1 MFNDILMSNADAA
14 ETGENTL
21 SDGRFQ
27 VCYRDLPAI
36 FDRLDEFFSAFAG
49 PGPGCLACRC
59 QNSVPEAILLLWL
72 LARTRDFLLL
82 PRTGPK
88 RQAGIDPPPLPGFCR
103 LRLEIDP
110 SAPGI
115 TLTAPASY
123 IQARENPAFR
133 DVPYPLAGLGGVFL
147 RTSGSTAEPKM
158 ALHAPKNLAANAEN
172 CRARFGLATQDRVI
186 IPVPIY
192 HMYGLGAGFLP
203 VVMAGASVSFLEST
217 NIITYL
223 DREKAFL
230 PNVAFLTPVLCA
242 MFLKARKN
250 DYAFRLTVTAGD
262 RITPS
267 LYENYE
273 RRFGPLVN
281 LYGSTELGAIA
292 TSILADPLQTRSQ
305 GALLPMPGVDTRFG
319 TGAASGDT
327 AELFCRHKSGFFTY
341 VDGQGQ
347 DSGGLVD
354 GWFKTQ
360 DLGRPLADNRFQVN
374 GRTGY
379 SMNRTGLLVAFL
391 EVESLME
398 QGIPELDQVAV
409 TAREEEGQRG
419 KLMVAL
425 CLLKPGAGLGAA
437 DIRSRCFQIMMRHQV
452 PDEVQV
458 VKELP
463 RLPNGKLDR
472 QAMARLVNE
481 KS

>member
-1 MFNDILMSNADAA
+1 MFNDIVMSNAGAPG
-14 ETGENTL
+14 TWGNTL

-27 VCYRDLPAI
+27 VSYRELPAL
-36 FDRLDEFFSAFAG
+36 FDRLDEFFPAFAG
-49 PGPGCLACRC
+49 PGTGCLACCC
-59 QNSVPEAILLLWL
+59 QNSLPEAVLLLWL
-72 LARTRDFLLL
+72 LARGRDFLLL
-82 PRTGPK
+82 PRTGTK
-88 RQAGIDPPPLPGFCR
+88 RQPGIALPPLPGFCR
-103 LRLEIDP
+103 LRLGIDP
-110 SAPGI
+110 SAPGL
-115 TLTAPASY
+115 TLAAPDSF

-133 DVPYPLAGLGGVFL
+133 DVPYPLAGRGCVFL
-147 RTSGSTAEPKM
+147 RTSGSTAEPKL
-158 ALHAPKNLAANAEN
+158 ALHAAKNLAANAGN
-172 CRARFGLATQDRVI
+172 CRDRFGLTAKDRVI

-203 VVMAGASVSFLEST
+203 AIMAGASVSLLEST

-250 DYAFRLTVTAGD
+250 DYLFRLTVTAGD

-273 RRFGPLVN
+273 QRFGPLVN

-292 TSILADPLQTRSQ
+292 TSILADPLKTRSQ
-305 GALLPMPGVDTRFG
+305 GALLPLPGVATRFG
-319 TGAASGDT
+319 SGAVSGDT
-327 AELFCRHKSGFFTY
+327 AELFCRHESGFFTY

-347 DSGGLVD
+347 ECGGLKD
-354 GWFKTQ
+354 GWFQTQ
-360 DLGRPLADNRFQVN
+360 DLGRSLTDNRFQVN

-391 EVESLME
+391 EVESVME
-398 QGIPELDQVAV
+398 QGIPEVDQVAV

-419 KLMVAL
+419 KLLVAC
-425 CLLKPGAGLGAA
+425 CLLRPGADLGPA

-458 VKELP
+458 VKGLP
-463 RLPNGKLDR
+463 RLANGKLDR
-472 QAMARLVNE
+472 QAIARLVNE